1 MKKISLLLIA
11 ITLGLSSCSDY
22 LEVENPNAIQSDKYF
37 SSEID
42 VQKAVAGIY
51 NAIRSNSCLGETSD
65 LYSEERSDNAGR
77 TDNQSAAGTPFQFT
91 NFTLVPTNP
100 EMKNHWNALYTVV
113 SRANYVLSS
122 IDDEAIRFTDEKNR
136 AIYKSEALFLRALAY
151 FHLVRKWGDVPMV
164 TRFMTSYPDIEAST
178 FRVEKGLVYQQIV
191 EDLSEALKA
200 DLPQI
205 QGAAGKGRTCK
216 AAING
221 LLGQVYL
228 TMGSVLTND
237 KPANFTKAKQYLE
250 AAYGMRTF
258 GQLSEVPYA
267 DVFDVTKKNSNP
279 EIIFQ
284 IVYRQG
290 DQNYY
295 SNLAFRNQSI
305 GETANSKRPSTG
317 RGFFVNPDLVNDYET
332 GDIRKDFSV
341 KWADH
346 SSAKAWFITKY
357 RDASETAG
365 VNGWG
370 GNDYIL
376 MRYADIILMLAEVN
390 ERLGNTT
397 EAISYL
403 NQVRARA
410 GLSDYA
416 TADANSSYH
425 AKYPTLKLA
434 ILHERRA
441 ELAFENHRL
450 FDLLRAFGENPQ
462 DFVNYF
468 KSKNAADYGISDLKN
483 VSTKDIYFPI
493 PFDEHKLDPEKMYQN
508 PGYN

>member
-1 MKKISLLLIA
+1 MKKIGLLLIA
-11 ITLGLSSCSDY
+11 VVSVFSSCSDY
-22 LEVENPNAIQSDKYF
+22 LEVENPNAITSDKYF

-100 EMKNHWNALYTVV
+100 EMAGHWNALYTVV
-113 SRANYVLSS
+113 SRANYVLSN
-122 IDDEAIRFTDEKNR
+122 IDNPSVRFTNESNR

-164 TRFMTSYPDIEAST
+164 TEFMTSYDDILAST
-178 FRVEKGLVYQQIV
+178 FRVEKGLVYQQIT
-191 EDLSEALKA
+191 EDLLNALSS
-200 DLPQI
+200 DIPNI
-205 QGAAGKGRTCK
+205 QPVSGKGRTSK

-228 TMGSVLTND
+228 TMGSVLTDNRQ
-237 KPANFTKAKQYLE
+237 ANFTKARQYLE
-250 AAYGMRTF
+250 AVYAMRSF
-258 GQLSEVPYA
+258 GELSEVPYA
-267 DVFDVTKKNSNP
+267 DVFDVAKKNTCP

-295 SNLAFRNQSI
+295 SNVAFRNQSI
-305 GETANSKRPSTG
+305 GETLNSRRASTG
-317 RGFFVNPDLVNDYET
+317 RGFFVNSDLVNDYET

-346 SSAKAWFITKY
+346 ASAKAWYITKY
-357 RDASETAG
+357 RDASEAAG
-365 VNGWG
+365 ANGWG
-370 GNDYIL
+370 GNDFIL

-390 ERLGNTT
+390 ERLGNTQ
-397 EAISYL
+397 EAIGYL
-403 NQVRARA
+403 NQARKRA
-410 GLSDYA
+410 GLPDYETSD
-416 TADANSSYH
+416 ADAAYH
-425 AKYPTLKLA
+425 ARYPTLKLA
-434 ILHERRA
+434 ILHERRS

-450 FDLLRAFGENPQ
+450 FDLLRAFGDSPEG
-462 DFVNYF
+462 FVSYF
-468 KSKNAADYGISDLKN
+468 KSKKAADYGISDLNN
-483 VSTKDIYFPI
+483 VSVKDIYFPI

-508 PGYN
+508 KGY

>member
-1 MKKISLLLIA
+1 MF
-11 ITLGLSSCSDY
+11 SSCSDY
-22 LEVENPNAIQSDKYF
+22 LEVENPNATTSDKFF

-51 NAIRSNSCLGETSD
+51 NGIRSNACLGETSD

-77 TDNQSAAGTPFQFT
+77 TDNQSSAGTPFQFT

-100 EMKNHWNALYTVV
+100 EMTGHWNALYAVV
-113 SRANYVLSS
+113 SRANYVLSN
-122 IDDEAIRFTDEKNR
+122 IDNPAIRFTNESNR

-164 TRFMTSYPDIEAST
+164 TEFMTSYDDITAST
-178 FRVEKGLVYQQIV
+178 FRVEKGLVYQQIAG
-191 EDLSEALKA
+191 DLANALNS
-200 DLPQI
+200 DLPNI
-205 QGAAGKGRTCK
+205 QPASGKGRTCK

-228 TMGSVLTND
+228 TMGSVLADN
-237 KPANFTKAKQYLE
+237 KQANYTKAKQYLE
-250 AAYGMRTF
+250 AAYAMRSF
-258 GQLSEVPYA
+258 GQLPEIPYS
-267 DVFDVTKKNSNP
+267 DVFDVAKKNTCP

-305 GETANSKRPSTG
+305 GETLNSKRTSTG

-332 GDIRKDFSV
+332 GDARKDFSV

-346 SSAKAWFITKY
+346 ASAKAWFITKY
-357 RDASETAG
+357 RDASEAAG
-365 VNGWG
+365 ANGWG
-370 GNDYIL
+370 GNDFIL

-390 ERLGNTT
+390 ERLGNTA

-403 NQVRARA
+403 NQVRKRA
-410 GLSDYA
+410 GLASYETSD
-416 TADANSSYH
+416 ADAAYH

-434 ILHERRA
+434 ILHERRS

-462 DFVNYF
+462 DFVSYF
-468 KSKNAADYGISDLKN
+468 KSKKAADYGISDLNN
-483 VSTKDIYFPI
+483 VSAKDIYFPI

-508 PGYN
+508 QGY

>member
-1 MKKISLLLIA
+1 MKKISILFILVA
-11 ITLGLSSCSDY
+11 FGVSSCSDY
-22 LEVENPNAIQSDKYF
+22 LEIENPNSITSDKYF

-42 VQKAVAGIY
+42 VQKAVAGVY
-51 NAIRSNSCLGETSD
+51 NAIRSNSCIGETSD
-65 LYSEERSDNAGR
+65 LYNEERSDNAGR

-100 EMKNHWNALYTVV
+100 ELTGHWNALYTVV
-113 SRANYVLSS
+113 SRANYVLTNV
-122 IDDEAIRFTDEKNR
+122 DNQAIRFTDEKNR

-164 TRFMTSYPDIEAST
+164 TKFVTSYDEILAST
-178 FRVEKGLVYQQIV
+178 YRVEKGLVYQQIA
-191 EDLSEALKA
+191 EDLTNALNS
-200 DLPQI
+200 DLPNI
-205 QGAAGKGRTCK
+205 QPAANKGRACK

-228 TMGSVLTND
+228 TMGSVLADN
-237 KPANFTKAKQYLE
+237 KQANFTKAKQYLE
-250 AAYGMRTF
+250 AAYAMRSF
-258 GQLSEVPYA
+258 GQLSEIPYA
-267 DVFDVTKKNSNP
+267 DVFDVTKKNTNP

-290 DQNYY
+290 DQNYF
-295 SNLAFRNQSI
+295 SNVAYRNQSI
-305 GETANSKRPSTG
+305 GETINSRRPSTG
-317 RGFFVNPDLVNDYET
+317 RGFFVNPDVVNEYEA

-346 SSAKAWFITKY
+346 ASAKAWFVTKY

-365 VNGWG
+365 ANGWG

-390 ERLGNTT
+390 ERLGNTA
-397 EAISYL
+397 EAISFL
-403 NQVRARA
+403 NQARKRA
-410 GLSDYA
+410 GLPDYEVSDAAYK
-416 TADANSSYH
+416 

-434 ILHERRA
+434 ILHERRS

-450 FDLLRAFGENPQ
+450 FDLLRAFGDNPQ
-462 DFVNYF
+462 GFVSHFKAKNPADF
-468 KSKNAADYGISDLKN
+468 GISDLNN

-493 PFDEHKLDPEKMYQN
+493 PFDEQKLDPEKMYQN
-508 PGYN
+508 PGY

>member
-1 MKKISLLLIA
+1 MKRISIFMTAVALVF
-11 ITLGLSSCSDY
+11 SSCSDY
-22 LEVENPNAIQSDKYF
+22 LEVENPNAITSDKYF

-51 NAIRSNSCLGETSD
+51 TAVRSNSCLGETSD

-100 EMKNHWNALYTVV
+100 EMTNHWNALYTVV
-113 SRANYVLSS
+113 SRANYVLSN
-122 IDDEAIRFTDEKNR
+122 IDNPAIRFTDEKNR

-164 TRFMTSYPDIEAST
+164 TEFVTSYDDIVTST
-178 FRVEKGLVYQQIV
+178 FRVEKGLVYQQITD
-191 EDLSEALKA
+191 DLTNALNS
-200 DLPQI
+200 DIPDI
-205 QGAAGKGRTCK
+205 QDAAGKGRTCK

-228 TMGSVLTND
+228 TMGSVLAD
-237 KPANFTKAKQYLE
+237 SKQANFTKAKQYLE
-250 AAYGMRTF
+250 AVYAMRSF
-258 GQLSEVPYA
+258 GQLSDIPYE
-267 DVFDVTKKNSNP
+267 DVFDVAKKNTNP

-295 SNLAFRNQSI
+295 SNVAFRNQSI
-305 GETANSKRPSTG
+305 GETINSKRTSTG
-317 RGFFVNPDLVNDYET
+317 RGFFVNPDLVNEYET

-346 SSAKAWFITKY
+346 ASAKGWFVTKY

-365 VNGWG
+365 ANGWG
-370 GNDYIL
+370 GNDFIL
-376 MRYADIILMLAEVN
+376 MRYADIILLLAEVN
-390 ERLGNTT
+390 ERLGNTA
-397 EAISYL
+397 EAIGYL
-403 NQVRARA
+403 NQVRTRA

-416 TADANSSYH
+416 TSDADPAYH
-425 AKYPTLKLA
+425 TRYPTLKLA
-434 ILHERRA
+434 ILHERRS

-450 FDLLRAFGENPQ
+450 FDLLRAFSDTPD
-462 DFVNYF
+462 DFVNF
-468 KSKNAADYGISDLKN
+468 FRRKNAADYGISDLNN
-483 VSTKDIYFPI
+483 VSKKDIYFPI
-493 PFDEHKLDPEKMYQN
+493 PFDEHKLDPLKMYQN
-508 PGYN
+508 PGY

>member
-1 MKKISLLLIA
+1 MKKISLLFIA
-11 ITLGLSSCSDY
+11 FLLVFSSCSDY
-22 LEVENPNAIQSDKYF
+22 LEVENPNAITSDKFF

-51 NAIRSNSCLGETSD
+51 NAIRSNNCLGETSD
-65 LYSEERSDNAGR
+65 LFSEERSDNAGR

-91 NFTLVPTNP
+91 NFSLVPTNP

-113 SRANYVLSS
+113 SRANYVLSN
-122 IDDEAIRFTDEKNR
+122 IDNPSIRFTDENNR

-164 TRFMTSYPDIEAST
+164 TEFMTSYEDIEAST
-178 FRVEKGLVYQQIV
+178 FRVEKALVYRQIA
-191 EDLSEALKA
+191 EDLTNALNSN
-200 DLPQI
+200 LPNI
-205 QGAAGKGRTCK
+205 QPAASKGRTCK

-228 TMGSVLTND
+228 TMGSVLTENKQD
-237 KPANFTKAKQYLE
+237 NYTKAKQYLE
-250 AAYGMRTF
+250 ASYAMRSF
-258 GQLSEVPYA
+258 GQLSEIPYE
-267 DVFDVTKKNSNP
+267 DVFDVDKKNICP

-295 SNLAFRNQSI
+295 SNVAFRNQSI
-305 GETANSKRPSTG
+305 GETINTRRPSTG
-317 RGFFVNPDLVNDYET
+317 RGFFVNPDLVNEYET
-332 GDIRKDFSV
+332 GDTRKDFSV

-346 SSAKAWFITKY
+346 PSAKAWFITKY
-357 RDASETAG
+357 RDASDAAG
-365 VNGWG
+365 TNGWG

-390 ERLGNTT
+390 DRLGNTA

-403 NQVRARA
+403 NQVRNRA
-410 GLSDYA
+410 GLPDYQNSDA
-416 TADANSSYH
+416 SYH
-425 AKYPTLKLA
+425 AKYPTLKMA
-434 ILHERRA
+434 ILHERRS

-450 FDLLRAFGENPQ
+450 YDLLRAFGENPQ
-462 DFVNYF
+462 EFVNHF
-468 KSKNAADYGISDLKN
+468 KRKNPADFGISDLNN

-493 PFDEHKLDPEKMYQN
+493 PFDEHKLDPVKMYQN
-508 PGYN
+508 PGY

>member
-1 MKKISLLLIA
+1 MKKICLIVIAVSLVF
-11 ITLGLSSCSDY
+11 SSCDDY
-22 LEVENPNAIQSDKYF
+22 LEVENPNAITSDRFF

-91 NFTLVPTNP
+91 NFSLVPTNP
-100 EMKNHWNALYTVV
+100 EMTSHWNALYTVV
-113 SRANYVLSS
+113 SRANYVLSN
-122 IDDEAIRFTDEKNR
+122 IDNPAIRFTDEKNR

-164 TRFMTSYPDIEAST
+164 TEFMTSYDDIVAST
-178 FRVEKGLVYQQIV
+178 FRVEKGLVYQQIAD
-191 EDLSEALKA
+191 DLTSALNS
-200 DLPQI
+200 DIPNI
-205 QGAAGKGRTCK
+205 QPVAGKGRTSK

-228 TMGSVLTND
+228 TMGSVLTDN
-237 KPANFTKAKQYLE
+237 KQANFTKAKQYLE
-250 AAYGMRTF
+250 AAYAMRSF
-258 GQLSEVPYA
+258 GQLSEIPYE
-267 DVFDVTKKNSNP
+267 DVFDVTKKNTCP

-295 SNLAFRNQSI
+295 SNVAFRNQSI
-305 GETANSKRPSTG
+305 GETLNSKRTSTG
-317 RGFFVNPDLVNDYET
+317 RGFFVNSDLVNDYET

-346 SSAKAWFITKY
+346 ASAKAWFITKY
-357 RDASETAG
+357 RDASEAAG
-365 VNGWG
+365 ANGWG
-370 GNDYIL
+370 GNDFIL

-390 ERLGNTT
+390 ERLGNTP
-397 EAISYL
+397 EAIGYL
-403 NQVRARA
+403 DQVRTRA
-410 GLSDYA
+410 GLPGYLTSD
-416 TADANSSYH
+416 ADAEYH
-425 AKYPTLKLA
+425 ARHPTLKLA
-434 ILHERRA
+434 ILHERRS

-450 FDLLRAFGENPQ
+450 FDLLRAFGDNPQ

-468 KSKNAADYGISDLKN
+468 KSKNAADYGISDLNN

-508 PGYN
+508 QGY